1 MRTSKLLLAAAFIL
15 GCLIFPAFASP
26 VHAQGDE
33 SEILYGPEDG
43 ELEWP
48 IDYILG
54 GLDVRDFALHLR
66 LYNPYAASR
75 GSWVFGIIFRTDAQT
90 GDDGYILVVG
100 SAGQWVFADIDGS
113 DQIPLDTGTIR
124 GFDTSGG
131 GSNEF
136 DLLVNGEL
144 GVLSVNG
151 REVASVDVS
160 DNLDSGEVV
169 VLAGTDD
176 ADAPE
181 GAVARYE
188 ELTISSVSSDTVSND
203 GGSGD
208 SDTDSGDGS
217 DGGGSA
223 TVTSDCVVTTTG
235 RVFLRE
241 FPVENAPIIVTIAAG
256 AQMDG
261 SAQYADDSWIE
272 VTYGGQIGWVANRNI
287 SGTEA
292 CADLPAAFN

>member
-1 MRTSKLLLAAAFIL
+1 MRTSKLLFAAALLL

-26 VHAQGDE
+26 LHAQGDD
-33 SEILYGPEDG
+33 SEVLYGPEDG

-75 GSWVFGIIFRTDAQT
+75 GAWVFGVIFRTDAQT
-90 GDDGYILVVG
+90 GDDGYILVIS
-100 SAGQWVFADIDGS
+100 SAGQWIFADIDGS
-113 DQIPLDTGTIR
+113 DQIPMDTGAIR

-144 GVLSVNG
+144 ATLSVNG
-151 REVASVDVS
+151 REVGTVDIS

-188 ELTISSVSSDTVSND
+188 ELTITSVNSDTVSDGGGDSGDD
-203 GGSGD
+203 GGS
-208 SDTDSGDGS
+208 DSGDS
-217 DGGGSA
+217 T
-223 TVTSDCVVTTTG
+223 TVTSDCVITTTG

-241 FPVENAPIIVTIAAG
+241 FPVDGAPIIVTIVAG
-256 AQMDG
+256 VQMDG
-261 SAQYADDSWIE
+261 SAQFGNDSWIE

-292 CADLPAAFN
+292 CADLPAAFE